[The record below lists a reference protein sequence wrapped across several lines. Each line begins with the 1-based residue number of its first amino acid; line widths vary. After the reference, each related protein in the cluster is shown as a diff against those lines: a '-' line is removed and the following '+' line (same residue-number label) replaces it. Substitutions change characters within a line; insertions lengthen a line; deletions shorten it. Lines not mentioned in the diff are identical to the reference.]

1 MNESEIGSG
10 SVTEVATDAVS
21 EAAFGGTLP
30 APVRKNLFKAFGR
43 LCTAAVDYPV
53 ACLEGK
59 AAEKRAETEARIN
72 LLQSSSQKIAEQIE
86 VSPEYAQVASDKY
99 SRRIIQEQLN
109 VDEISQIA
117 LAELEANEVPLES
130 SVDSEISDDWLS
142 SFERE
147 AATKSSDEMKLLFG
161 KVLANEIRKPSS
173 FSIRTIKLLSQL
185 DNEAAKLFVRF
196 CSNSVSLRLGDNII
210 DGRVVSLSGNA
221 AQNSL
226 SKYGLSFDNL
236 NILFEYGLIVSDY
249 NCYCGY
255 EAAIAQD
262 NNVMATLY
270 LQNQHYGLVTIDP
283 SKRTPQLR
291 LSGVALSKAG
301 KELLSIVDI
310 EVSDN
315 YLNDLAA
322 YFKNK
327 NLQLVVVK
335 T

>member
-1 MNESEIGSG
+1 MENESEVIDEA
-10 SVTEVATDAVS
+10 VTDVVADM
-21 EAAFGGTLP
+21 AFGGGLP

-59 AAEKRAETEARIN
+59 AAEKRAESEARVN
-72 LLQSSSQKIAEQIE
+72 LLKSSSQKIAEQLE
-86 VSPEYAQVASDKY
+86 VSPEYARVASEKY
-99 SRRIIQEQLN
+99 SRKIIQEQIN
-109 VDEISQIA
+109 VDDISKIA
-117 LAELEANEVPLES
+117 LSELESEKAFES
-130 SVDSEISDDWLS
+130 NSDSIISDDWLN
-142 SFERE
+142 SFEKE
-147 AATKSSDEMKLLFG
+147 AATKSSEEMKLLFG
-161 KVLANEIRKPSS
+161 KVLANEIRNPSS

-185 DNEAAKLFVRF
+185 DNEAASLFVKF
-196 CSNSVSLRLGDNII
+196 CSVTVSLRSGSYLI

-255 EAAIAQD
+255 EHAIAQN
-262 NNVMATLY
+262 NNVAATLY
-270 LQNQHYGLVTIDP
+270 HQNKHYGLVPID
-283 SKRTPQLR
+283 STKKINELK

-310 EVSDN
+310 EP
-315 YLNDLAA
+315 NDL
-322 YFKNK
+322 YFKDLTSYFLNK
-327 NLQLVVVK
+327 NLKLVEIK
-335 T
+335 I

>member
-1 MNESEIGSG
+1 MNESEIESG
-10 SVTEVATDAVS
+10 SVAEVATDAVS
-21 EAAFGGTLP
+21 EAAFGGALP

-53 ACLEGK
+53 AVLEGK
-59 AAEKRAETEARIN
+59 AAEKRAETEARIS
-72 LLQSSSQKIAEQIE
+72 LLHSSSQKIAEKIE
-86 VSPEYAQVASDKY
+86 VSPEYVQVASEKY
-99 SRRIIQEQLN
+99 CRKIIQEQLN
-109 VDEISQIA
+109 VDDISQIA
-117 LAELEANEVPLES
+117 LAELEANEVPLDS
-130 SVDSEISDDWLS
+130 SGDSEISDDWLS

-196 CSNSVSLRLGDNII
+196 CSNSVSLRLGDIII

-221 AQNSL
+221 SQNSL
-226 SKYGLSFDNL
+226 STYGLSFDNL

-249 NCYCGY
+249 NCYFGY
-255 EAAIAQD
+255 DAAIAQG
-262 NNVMATLY
+262 NNVAATIY
-270 LQNQHYGLVTIDP
+270 HQNQHYGLVPIDP
-283 SKRTPQLR
+283 SKNISQLR

-301 KELLSIVDI
+301 KELLSIVDT
-310 EVSDN
+310 EASDN
-315 YLNDLAA
+315 YLNDLVT
-322 YFKNK
+322 YFKNR
-327 NLQLVVVK
+327 NLKLVVVK